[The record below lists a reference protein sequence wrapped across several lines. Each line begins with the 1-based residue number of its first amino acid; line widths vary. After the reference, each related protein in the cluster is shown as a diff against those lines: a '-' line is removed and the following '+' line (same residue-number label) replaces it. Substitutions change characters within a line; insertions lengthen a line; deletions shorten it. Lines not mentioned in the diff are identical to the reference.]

1 MTTLRNGSHTEE
13 LHDLI
18 ARVDLV
24 RLVERYT
31 PLVRRTGPTW
41 LYRCPHP
48 AHDDRNPSFTVSVHN
63 SREYAR
69 CWSRCGWDGDALD
82 LVEWLENLDRV
93 PAIRWLREYMGD
105 APRVVTRTKITTS
118 PTRVSVDLSTVE
130 TRTPSEQVARASLDR
145 YLDRRGV
152 PEVERA
158 GVVSEFRLSTVLDD
172 RGLVWIR
179 HPYLVPDGRGS
190 VRVAWWQDRAL
201 GPSPRRWNSPRG
213 ATSLPYNLP
222 ALEDRGI
229 RAVVVCE
236 GPGDTITATRALRND
251 PGIVAIGIP
260 GASSWRDDYARLLGG
275 LDVVIASDNDEAG
288 ERLEHSITR
297 AIPSARRAEFTAH
310 DLTEQALE
318 EGIGSVREI
327 ILRGLP
333 SPRVIVSERNFE
345 EIILSVFPGA
355 SILEEVTR

>member
-1 MTTLRNGSHTEE
+1 MTTLRNGSHREE

-31 PLVRRTGPTW
+31 PLIRRNGSTW
-41 LYRCPHP
+41 LYRCPNP

-63 SREYAR
+63 SRELAR
-69 CWSRCGWDGDALD
+69 CWSSCGWSGDALD
-82 LVEWLENLDRV
+82 LIEWLENLDRV
-93 PAIRWLREYMGD
+93 PAILWLRDYVGD
-105 APRVVTRTKITTS
+105 TPRVVPRTTTS
-118 PTRVSVDLSTVE
+118 PTRASVDLSSVE
-130 TRTPSEQVARASLDR
+130 TRTPPEHVAQASLDR

-152 PEVERA
+152 PEDERSVIV
-158 GVVSEFRLSTVLDD
+158 GEFSLSTVLDG
-172 RGLVWIR
+172 RGLVRIR

-190 VRVAWWQDRAL
+190 SRVAWWQDRAL
-201 GPSPRRWNSPRG
+201 GPDPIRWLSPRG
-213 ATSLPYNLP
+213 ASSIPYNLP
-222 ALEDRGI
+222 ALEDRTI

-236 GPGDTITATRALRND
+236 GPGDTITATRAIRND

-260 GASSWRDDYARLLGG
+260 GASSWRDDYAQLIRG

-288 ERLEHSITR
+288 EQLEHSITR

-318 EGIGSVREI
+318 WGIESVRE
-327 ILRGLP
+327 L
-333 SPRVIVSERNFE
+333 IVREIPTPPVVVTARNFE

-355 SILEEVTR
+355 TVLEEVTR